1 MIRNM
6 APKATARLHERINIT
21 LPRATLGLLDRLA
34 RKGDRSRF
42 IDEAIR
48 QFARRRSRERL
59 RELLEEDGRV
69 NRDRDLAALEAWAAA
84 DVEAWRGRRKR

>member
-1 MIRNM
+1 M
-6 APKATARLHERINIT
+6 ARRTTASAYERINIT
-21 LPRATLGLLDRLA
+21 LPRSTLGLLDRVT

-48 QFARRRSRERL
+48 QLAGGRSRAQL

-69 NRDRDLAALEAWAAA
+69 NSERDVAMLRDWAAVDA
-84 DVEAWRGRRKR
+84 ETWRGRRRR